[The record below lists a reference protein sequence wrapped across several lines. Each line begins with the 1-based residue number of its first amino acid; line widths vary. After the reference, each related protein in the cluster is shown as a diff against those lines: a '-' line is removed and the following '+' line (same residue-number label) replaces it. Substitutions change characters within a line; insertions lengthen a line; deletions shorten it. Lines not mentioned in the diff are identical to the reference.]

1 MDTKKEESIHCSPS
15 TKPWNSQEIYQR
27 DLQWLIHLSKQKG
40 WKEFAWN
47 DAKKLDAD
55 PSGLWKGIK
64 DDLVKEM
71 KQWNLNN
78 GGQDSQ
84 KESKT

>member
-1 MDTKKEESIHCSPS
+1 MTDTKRESSIPLPPL
-15 TKPWNSQEIYQR
+15 TKPWDSQEIYQR
-27 DLQWLIHLSKQKG
+27 NLSWLVYLAKQKG
-40 WKEFAWN
+40 WKEFAWD

-71 KQWNLNN
+71 KN
-78 GGQDSQ
+78 GRS
-84 KESKT
+84 KEDI

>member
-15 TKPWNSQEIYQR
+15 TKPWNSQEIYKK
-27 DLQWLIHLSKQKG
+27 DLELLIRLSKLKG
-40 WKEFAWN
+40 WKEYAWG

-71 KQWNLNN
+71 KEWNK
-78 GGQDSQ
+78 QEQS
-84 KESKT
+84 SKS

>member
-1 MDTKKEESIHCSPS
+1 MDTKKEESTPCSPS

-27 DLQWLIHLSKQKG
+27 DLQWLIYLSKKKG
-40 WKEFAWN
+40 WKEFAWD

-71 KQWNLNN
+71 KQWNLKT
-78 GGQDSQ
+78 GGNSSQ
-84 KESKT
+84 KENKT